1 MLQFIMDQN
10 LLLYICG
17 AACAAGVVSQFL
29 LRYLYKRLTG
39 EIQDTGGPK
48 GAFIRQMQ
56 QRFQNCVHLNEKIAD
71 ISSFADR
78 SMMDYRFLRM
88 NLHQWS
94 RLAGE
99 ALAVCLLCCGA
110 GLWMRYR
117 SGGDISLQTSYILA
131 GILSLLLIGAAYGI
145 ADNRYRHISLKV
157 RLMDYLQNS
166 GALKDYRE
174 VEFPAS
180 VEEGV
185 GEAQAQTA
193 AVQETGAV
201 SISRKRHSACA
212 STDRG
217 RWTAIWSPSKSAL

>member
-94 RLAGE
+94 RLGGG

-185 GEAQAQTA
+185 GEARLRRQPSRRRGPSASAGSGTPR
-193 AVQETGAV
+193 EGAKPEPRRR
-201 SISRKRHSACA
+201 SGS
-212 STDRG
+212 
-217 RWTAIWSPSKSAL
+217 